1 VLVLTTLVPQWVLFS
16 TLMPALPLTPPSH
29 HFVGAVELLFVVWYP
44 LAPTA
49 LRFAETF
56 LSVAPM
62 TIICVLHPVL
72 IIFILFTFRSMAGP
86 SGIVWITRLAV
97 VLAPSIPLSMLCTPM
112 ESLSVLGKC

>member
-29 HFVGAVELLFVVWYP
+29 HFVGAVELLVVVWYP

-62 TIICVLHPVL
+62 TIICVLHPVM